1 MFPSDALKSCTVIKT
16 GWFLSDLFNAPRTDI
31 LIERLS
37 ILEHLLHSFDVAGV
51 PVANIL
57 IERLSLVEHT
67 AHILDITGVDIREV
81 KFGNACPDI
90 IFGEATLCKIVFLEF
105 TISKQSTTVGRE

>member
-1 MFPSDALKSCTVIKT
+1 LFSIVALKSCTVIKIA
-16 GWFLSDLFNAPRTDI
+16 WFLSDLFNAPRTDI
-31 LIERLS
+31 LSEGLS
-37 ILEHLLHSFDVAGV
+37 TVEHKSHSFDVAGV
-51 PVANIL
+51 PVANVL

-67 AHILDITGVDIREV
+67 AHSFDITGVDIREV